1 VIKTI
6 RPHVAGDKRE
16 HFQNSE
22 PMTGL
27 GFDPVVI
34 SVWLYY
40 RDQMTQGGIAELL
53 GVSRAS
59 VINYLDEGRR
69 RGLVQITV
77 DEAALRQVSFA
88 KEMVEQYGLA
98 DCIVIPDDGG
108 AAHPSVRIGHAGALL
123 LAREIRP
130 KDRLGVASGR
140 SVLALST
147 AMPIMSLSEVQVVQV
162 TGSMTARNAFS
173 PELCTS
179 NIAQRIGGDTF
190 SLHAPIFVSSRNV
203 RDILMNE
210 PALIEQFE
218 RIHSCTCVVFGIG
231 ALDCA
236 GTVALSGLFTAE
248 EINAYVGNGAV
259 GMILGNFVDDQ
270 GAQVSGAYD
279 GRLIGMTI
287 DDLQHIPQRICVAGG
302 PEKIAVLRGALKAGY
317 VTDFV
322 TDEATAAA
330 LLRPH

>member
-1 VIKTI
+1 MIKTI
-6 RPHVAGDKRE
+6 RPHGAGERRE
-16 HFQNSE
+16 NFQNLQ

-40 RDQMTQGGIAELL
+40 RDHMTQGAIAELL
-53 GVSRAS
+53 GVSRAT

-77 DEAALRQVSFA
+77 DEAALRQVGLA

-98 DCIVIPDDGG
+98 DCVVIPDDGG
-108 AAHPSVRIGHAGALL
+108 AAHPSDRIGHAGALL
-123 LAREIRP
+123 LARELRP

-140 SVLALST
+140 SVLALSS
-147 AMPIMSLSEVQVVQV
+147 AMPMMSLSEAQVVQV

-179 NIAQRIGGDTF
+179 NIAQRIGGHTF
-190 SLHAPIFVSSRNV
+190 NLHAPIFVSSSKV

-218 RIHSCTCVVFGIG
+218 RIHSCNSIVFGIG
-231 ALDCA
+231 ALDRA
-236 GTVALSGLFTAE
+236 GTVAVSGLFTAE
-248 EINAYVGNGAV
+248 EIDDYVAKGAV
-259 GMILGNFVDDQ
+259 GTTLGYFVDEQ
-270 GAQVSGAYD
+270 GAPVSGAYD
-279 GRLIGMTI
+279 GRLIGITI
-287 DDLQHIPQRICVAGG
+287 DNLQRIPQRICVAGG
-302 PEKIAVLRGALKAGY
+302 PEKTPALRGALKAGY
-317 VTDFV
+317 VTHFV
-322 TDEATAAA
+322 TDEATALN
-330 LLRPH
+330 LLDAH